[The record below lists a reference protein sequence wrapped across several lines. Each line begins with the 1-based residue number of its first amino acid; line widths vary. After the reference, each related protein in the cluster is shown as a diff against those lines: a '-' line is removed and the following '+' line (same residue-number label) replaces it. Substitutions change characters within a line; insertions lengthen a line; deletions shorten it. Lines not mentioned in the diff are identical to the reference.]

1 MTWEHHLSFATHT
14 STQRLAKHNVNT
26 LNHYCSKAAS
36 KECNMQDQTPNYPC
50 TAQAR
55 YMRKDQTAI
64 FVNFSEGWKFL
75 IYWQKRN
82 HHFPPNNGSTN
93 LPKIAREV
101 LLHLVAVGLALH
113 AGQKSVRVALHEIS
127 VSSRLLRI
135 LELHRHPPCGP
146 LQRRTCATLFQQ
158 HLFWEF
164 RFRIVIAAVRNGL
177 DMGRLHY

>member
-1 MTWEHHLSFATHT
+1 MTWEYRLSFATYT

-135 LELHRHPPCGP
+135 SL
-146 LQRRTCATLFQQ
+146 RTPSSPSLRTVAAT
-158 HLFWEF
+158 HLCHTFSATSFLGIQIQNCHCCCPEW
-164 RFRIVIAAVRNGL
+164 AGH
-177 DMGRLHY
+177 G